1 MSTARGEC
9 STLISVTSPSSKKR
23 VATGL
28 SGRPLSS
35 KQYEQLKRVMKLFA
49 SRKDAP
55 GVYTQGLLAK
65 PTIFFVSS
73 STMETMNAS
82 ASCILDINKQQP
94 NSLHPGSSRNSN
106 NPIIVL
112 QLW

>member
-1 MSTARGEC
+1 MTEHEH
-9 STLISVTSPSSKKR
+9 SPLAVDIEFCNLTPKKR

-55 GVYTQGLLAK
+55 GVYMQGLLAK
-65 PTIFFVSS
+65 LTIFFASS

-82 ASCILDINKQQP
+82 VSCIPDINKQQP
-94 NSLHPGSSRNSN
+94 NSLHPGSS
-106 NPIIVL
+106 
-112 QLW
+112 